1 MTELISATSDP
12 DPTAGGKIRFFA
24 KDDDFIYYI
33 PNEEMQDN
41 VYAFYAIRGRQK
53 PLLRKA
59 KTVTW
64 GVPPDTTLFLIL
76 FGRRCYRLSVSERSI
91 TFVNLDVLKYFPGTD
106 YLS

>member
-1 MTELISATSDP
+1 MTELISVISDP

-33 PNEEMQDN
+33 ADAEIQDD
-41 VYAFYAIRGRQK
+41 VDAFYAIMGGQR
-53 PLLRKA
+53 PLFRKA
-59 KTVTW
+59 QSVVF
-64 GVPPDTTLFLIL
+64 GLPPDTILFLVL
-76 FGRRCYRLSVSERSI
+76 FGRRCYRLSISERSI